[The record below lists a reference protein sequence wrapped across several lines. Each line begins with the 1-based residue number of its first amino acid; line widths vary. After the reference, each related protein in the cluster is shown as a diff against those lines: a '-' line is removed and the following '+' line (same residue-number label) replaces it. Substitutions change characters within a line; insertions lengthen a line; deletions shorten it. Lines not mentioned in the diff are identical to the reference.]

1 LEEEI
6 KRRGSIMV
14 SFGSALECRC
24 KSNNWELEDGDGVEY
39 ELWVCQDCKEEA
51 RVPIEITRYF
61 EESERKLPTTLGDL
75 KYLGG
80 SDEAILFG
88 KYLLEGDGYYDGS
101 DEDLLPWSFTLE
113 EVTRDDGI
121 IMVMLLHAAWHGT
134 ADNVISYAELDA
146 NDDKTGYTY
155 IVEYKDGFVYQIE
168 ITSNMGLWS
177 IEKIG
182 RCA

>member
-1 LEEEI
+1 
-6 KRRGSIMV
+6 MV

-24 KSNNWELEDGDGVEY
+24 KLNNWELEDGDGVEY

-61 EESERKLPTTLGDL
+61 EEAERKPITTLEDL
-75 KYLGG
+75 KFLNG
-80 SDEAILFG
+80 STEALMFG
-88 KYLLEGDGYYDGS
+88 KLLLEGDGHYDGS
-101 DEDLLPWSFTLE
+101 DEDLLPWSFSLE

-134 ADNVISYAELDA
+134 AKNVISYAELDA

-155 IVEYKDGFVYQIE
+155 IVEYKDGFIYQIE
-168 ITSNMGLWS
+168 ITTNMSVWS